1 MKQTMTNLKGEIKIS
16 TIIFGDFKTLSIMV
30 EHIERRS
37 IRTESSW
44 KTLSHNL
51 RYIKYSQPNTLSI
64 QVNMNVL
71 QVRPCEMI
79 IDNKIKRFTSY
90 KAYGNK

>member
-30 EHIERRS
+30 EHIERS

-44 KTLSHNL
+44 KTLNITQSKIY
-51 RYIKYSQPNTLSI
+51 RIFTAKYTEYSSEHECSP
-64 QVNMNVL
+64 
-71 QVRPCEMI
+71 
-79 IDNKIKRFTSY
+79 
-90 KAYGNK
+90 G